1 MAVKRSHSGSRIL
14 AVFDAVAANQP
25 IGVSALARLLD
36 DDKSAIQRALMTLA
50 DEGWIR
56 ASSEPPT
63 RWEVTAHILA
73 LAYAAYGS
81 DDLRRRARPVL
92 ERLRDETGETV
103 LLVVPDIHNFVI
115 ADVVESRQVLRMV
128 PHVGDLVTARNTATG
143 RAMLPFMSDEQQLAM
158 LGEAVDE
165 TLLAGFETTRA
176 YGYAVSE
183 GEINAA
189 ATNIAAPIFDV
200 AKQAV
205 AAIVV
210 CGPRERFDASLHASV
225 GRQLIN
231 AAQEL
236 CTARVQATKARAP
249 RV

>member
-1 MAVKRSHSGSRIL
+1 MSVKRSHSGSRIL
-14 AVFDAVAANQP
+14 AVFDAIAANQP

-73 LAYAAYGS
+73 LAYSAYGS

-115 ADVVESRQVLRMV
+115 ADVVESRQILRLV

-143 RAMLPFMSDEQQLAM
+143 RAMLPYMSDEQQSAM
-158 LGEAVDE
+158 LGQAPDEA
-165 TLLAGFETTRA
+165 LLASFDAIRA
-176 YGYAVSE
+176 HGYSISE

-189 ATNIAAPIFDV
+189 ATNIAAPVFELSGRPI
-200 AKQAV
+200 AAV
-205 AAIVV
+205 LV
-210 CGPRERFDASLHASV
+210 CGPRERLQSSLYETI
-225 GRQLIN
+225 G
-231 AAQEL
+231 AALLLAVKEL
-236 CTARVQATKARAP
+236 SAGNSDSHRYKKRE
-249 RV
+249 

>member
-1 MAVKRSHSGSRIL
+1 MSVKRSHSGSRIL
-14 AVFDAVAANQP
+14 AVFDAIAVNQP

-81 DDLRRRARPVL
+81 NDLRRRARPVL

-103 LLVVPDIHNFVI
+103 LLVVPDLHNFVI
-115 ADVVESRQVLRMV
+115 ADVIESRQVLRMV
-128 PHVGDLVTARNTATG
+128 PHVGDMVTARNTATA
-143 RAMLPFMSDEQQLAM
+143 RAMLPFMNEEQRLAM
-158 LGEAVDE
+158 LGQEPDQE
-165 TLLAGFETTRA
+165 LLASFDA
-176 YGYAVSE
+176 MYAQGYAVSE

-189 ATNIAAPIFDV
+189 ATNLAAPIFELSGNPI
-200 AKQAV
+200 AAV
-205 AAIVV
+205 LV
-210 CGPRERFDASLHASV
+210 CGPRERLQPSSYDTL
-225 GRQLIN
+225 G
-231 AAQEL
+231 AALLRAVKEL
-236 CTARVQATKARAP
+236 SAGNSDSHRFKKRV
-249 RV
+249 